1 MNDEQLSFDL
11 LLFDLLKEKLGL
23 IELSAKEVLEHHKN
37 SGEKFS
43 GVNYADLFVR
53 DVYMV
58 YHMDGETTYV
68 VEIEECSPTAYDFM
82 EFIGYELEKTLGYSV
97 RIECEW

>member
-1 MNDEQLSFDL
+1 MTDEHVYFEVPKARLTSIFVAAQ
-11 LLFDLLKEKLGL
+11 K
-23 IELSAKEVLEHHKN
+23 VLENHKN

-68 VEIEECSPTAYDFM
+68 VEIQECSPTAYDFM
-82 EFIGYELEKTLGYSV
+82 EFIDYELEKKLGYSV